1 LIDLYTKQA
10 TTRDDKDQWV
20 RKPALSVLMY
30 EGIIAEVF
38 DYDYSPQSVL
48 IKSRR
53 IWMNISQEALSDTE
67 LLREKGLLSA
77 LQMPSS
83 SYKPIICYQV
93 SDKGKEIVK
102 NALREDTDAVLK
114 VAYARDCY
122 ELLKPMW
129 DGNSYW
135 LVSPSA
141 ERKRSTI
148 TDIEDVSYVSSA
160 YIPQCLRYG
169 GRPTLS
175 NAHRTLECNGA
186 FSNIRDKQVNEIITL
201 SSVSLIVA
209 EYIPFGGNNI
219 LQVNNNLGSSDRVQG
234 LLISPIIDEDSAEV
248 FLELPKQL
256 TSVEVLDYTLTNHIN
271 IEAEIKFPEDKLI
284 VQVETFGV
292 SLNSEGTCYYGMQV
306 ESVLDKIKDNISI
319 DHLSRILVDVQQDS
333 SAIVDSMLSQYQR
346 DLMNLVFVGDAKNR
360 SKVNLVIAN
369 EISPHLSASEYLDRG
384 DYENELRQIIG
395 DTKAAYDISEND
407 TIVFGANGMLV
418 CGPHARLY
426 EPLLCAYLQFVTVDV
441 FLQNFFSR
449 IWILN
454 DDLATTN
461 ALIDS
466 AKVHPTALDHAR
478 KNIGKLS
485 REIILLDEIVA
496 YVLEAL
502 EIMELP
508 PEPPEQ
514 TGRCLYNRLELKG
527 MRTLLGRRTNDVKKN
542 LVGAQR
548 FLDVLRDRAKVAFDA
563 KLVELNE
570 TLDQNTKRI
579 HNLQERSSQTVHILQ
594 LMQFLLAGILAFAAL
609 DRITG
614 DWTVIDTKW
623 MEGFY
628 NTMLKDS
635 ALLWLFISLLAWL
648 LTAMTVQQCSTFLQ
662 WKSQG
667 ASKVRIQIN
676 RKVHLNK
683 LSALMQNKVKVNE
696 ERIVIEGK
704 DIVRLEYKEPDAR
717 EWGGFA
723 PSVALEYDE
732 TNRFLLE
739 VSINYNTRKA
749 NKYLAFN
756 ATELKEKLLGDLK
769 RAGVYD
775 RGQEDISHEL
785 VMEKRASISA
795 AIKSLKHQA
804 ENQSVPEPVSSNGT
818 PQPIL
823 PLAEAV

>member
-1 LIDLYTKQA
+1 MLI
-10 TTRDDKDQWV
+10 
-20 RKPALSVLMY
+20 Y
-30 EGIIAEVF
+30 EGIITGLF
-38 DYDYSPQSVL
+38 DYDYAPQSIL

-53 IWMNISQEALSDTE
+53 IWMNISQEALSDIE
-67 LLREKGLLSA
+67 LLRENGFICVLH
-77 LQMPSS
+77 MPSSS
-83 SYKPIICYQV
+83 SYKPIICYQI
-93 SDKGKEIVK
+93 SDKGKEILKSV
-102 NALREDTDAVLK
+102 LPEDNEAVNK
-114 VAYARDCY
+114 VAYARGSHD
-122 ELLKPMW
+122 LLKPMW

-141 ERKRSTI
+141 ESKRSTI
-148 TDIEDVSYVSSA
+148 TEIEDVSYVSSA

-175 NAHRTLECNGA
+175 NAHRTLECSAA
-186 FSNIRDKQVNEIITL
+186 FNNIRDKDIDEIITL

-209 EYIPFGGNNI
+209 EFIPFGANNI
-219 LQVNNNLGSSDRVQG
+219 VQANNNIGSTDRVQG
-234 LLISPIIDEDSAEV
+234 VYISPNIDEDSSEASV
-248 FLELPKQL
+248 ELPAQL
-256 TSVEVLDYTLTNHIN
+256 TSVEILDYTLTNHIN
-271 IEAEIKFPEDKLI
+271 LEAEIRFPEEKNI
-284 VQVETFGV
+284 VQIETFGM
-292 SLNSEGTCYYGMQV
+292 SLNAEGTCYYGMQI
-306 ESVLDKIKDNISI
+306 ESVLDRIKDNISL
-319 DHLSRILVDVQQDS
+319 DHLARILVDVQQDS
-333 SAIVDSMLSQYQR
+333 SAIVDSVLSQYQR
-346 DLMNLVFVGDAKNR
+346 DLLNLVFIGDAGNR

-369 EISPHLSASEYLDRG
+369 EITPHLTAAEYMDRG
-384 DYENELRQIIG
+384 SYENELRQIIG

-407 TIVFGANGMLV
+407 TLVFGANGMLV
-418 CGPHARLY
+418 CGPHARLH
-426 EPLLCAYLQFVTVDV
+426 EPLLCAYLQFVTVDI

-449 IWILN
+449 IWILH
-454 DDLATTN
+454 DDLAATS

-466 AKVHPTALDHAR
+466 TNIHPTALDHAR

-485 REIILLDEIVA
+485 REIIQLDVIIG
-496 YVLEAL
+496 YLLEAL

-542 LVGAQR
+542 LAGAQR
-548 FLDVLRDRAKVAFDA
+548 FLDVLRDRAKIVFDTKMA
-563 KLVELNE
+563 QLNE

-579 HNLQERSSQTVHILQ
+579 SNLQERCSETVHILQ

-628 NTMLKDS
+628 NTMLKNN
-635 ALLWLFISLLAWL
+635 ALLWLFISMLAWL
-648 LTAMTVQQCSTFLQ
+648 LVAISVQQCCALLQ

-676 RKVHLNK
+676 RRIHLNK
-683 LSALMQNKVKVNE
+683 LSAMFQNKMKVFE

-723 PSVALEYDE
+723 PSVVLEYDE

-739 VSINYNTRKA
+739 VSINYNMRKA

-756 ATELKEKLLGDLK
+756 AIELKEKILGDLK
-769 RAGVYD
+769 RAGIYD
-775 RGQEDISHEL
+775 RGQEDNSHEL
-785 VMEKRASISA
+785 VMEKRASIAA
-795 AIKSLKHQA
+795 AIKSQMLEAKK
-804 ENQSVPEPVSSNGT
+804 QSLPEINT
-818 PQPIL
+818 PGPIL